1 MPDKL
6 AEARRE
12 LYEAAKAVTLVRG
25 PVQTLEAE
33 YLAAKYELD
42 EALMHYRAC
51 VQTVSMLAND
61 PLNLAAEQRANNP
74 LGVVVSS

>member
-12 LYEAAKAVTLVRG
+12 LYEAAKAVTLARG
-25 PVQTLEAE
+25 PVQALEAE

-42 EALMHYRAC
+42 EALNRYRAC
-51 VQTVSMLAND
+51 VQIVAQLAND